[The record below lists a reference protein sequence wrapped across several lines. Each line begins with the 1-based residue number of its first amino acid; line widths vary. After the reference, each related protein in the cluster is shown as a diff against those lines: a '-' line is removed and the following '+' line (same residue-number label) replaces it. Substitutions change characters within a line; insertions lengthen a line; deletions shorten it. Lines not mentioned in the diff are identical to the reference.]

1 MYYNEHDPPHF
12 HAVYGG
18 QRASI
23 LIESLEESSGRLPR
37 RAHALVVEWAAMH
50 KAELLEN
57 WQLAREHVE
66 PKRIEPLE

>member
-23 LIESLEESSGRLPR
+23 LVESLEVSSGRLPR
-37 RAHALVVEWAAMH
+37 RAHVLVVEWAAMH
-50 KAELLEN
+50 KAELIEN